1 MDRIKIGGILL
12 GLLLVAG
19 VPPAGAA
26 ESAGAVVDRFQ
37 AAYREGSVE
46 RMLGLYAADAT
57 FEDVN
62 QRHLFTGTEQLQAM
76 LMGLV
81 SAHHEMDLAQVRRVV
96 AGDTV
101 VVESVYKGQLNGAV
115 LGAAVGKEGCPDLTY
130 ELPVTSWFQ
139 VKGGKIV
146 QQKDFLDW
154 ATFLELRQ
162 QMLAAGKDIP

>member
-1 MDRIKIGGILL
+1 MDRMKMGGILL
-12 GLLLVAG
+12 GLLLVVA
-19 VPPAGAA
+19 VTPAGAA

-37 AAYREGSVE
+37 AAYRDGSAE
-46 RMLGLYAADAT
+46 RMLGLYAAEAT

-62 QRHLFTGTEQLQAM
+62 QRHLFTGTEQLQAF
-76 LMGLV
+76 LIGLV
-81 SAHHEMDLAQVRRVV
+81 SVHLEMDLTEVRRVV
-96 AGDTV
+96 VGDTV
-101 VVESVYKGQLNGAV
+101 VVESVYTGQLNGAI
-115 LGAAVGKEGCPDLTY
+115 LGRSVGKEGCPDLTY